1 MAKKTPKRTNR
12 PAPEAFRAGA
22 ARLDHINSMASKRKV
37 PAIIDL
43 SSDSEEPTAAIKK
56 PPATQP
62 KSHVAADKT
71 VRRRSIVQD
80 SEDEGA
86 LPLFNWK
93 KHYLTYL
100 R

>member
-22 ARLDHINSMASKRKV
+22 ARLDLINSMASKRKV

-56 PPATQP
+56 TPATHP
-62 KSHVAADKT
+62 KFQAATDKAA
-71 VRRRSIVQD
+71 RRRPIIQD

-86 LPLFNWK
+86 LPLFTQK
-93 KHYLTYL
+93 TTLSYLS
-100 R
+100 